1 MLIFSRRSSAVG
13 RQPDK
18 LLSMGIVRL
27 RPYTLRNR
35 SVRCV
40 PPRCSKKRTRQN
52 LIIIIIDIAVTLLF
66 SLTANLSD
74 KINDDT
80 VVIILLR
87 RIHVCSGKFS
97 TLKGLSNK
105 ELAVPEE

>member
-1 MLIFSRRSSAVG
+1 MDSLEREKGVECLPRIKKNG
-13 RQPDK
+13 R
-18 LLSMGIVRL
+18 
-27 RPYTLRNR
+27 
-35 SVRCV
+35 RCV
-40 PPRCSKKRTRQN
+40 PPHCSRESTRKN

-66 SLTANLSD
+66 SLTADLSD
-74 KINDDT
+74 KINDYT

>member
-1 MLIFSRRSSAVG
+1 MSTSADWKVSTWFFS
-13 RQPDK
+13 K
-18 LLSMGIVRL
+18 
-27 RPYTLRNR
+27 
-35 SVRCV
+35 
-40 PPRCSKKRTRQN
+40 
-52 LIIIIIDIAVTLLF
+52 LF